1 MNNVEWGEGYGFVT
15 SGQMNV
21 VDKIESHLEDEM
33 PITLTSLF
41 NASPITISP

>member
-15 SGQMNV
+15 PGQMNV
-21 VDKIESHLEDEM
+21 VDKIESPLEHEI
-33 PITLTSLF
+33 PITLASSF